1 GGETAETAT
10 PKPARTRRKTTAKTT
25 ATAPESPADATTVT
39 PGGEGTAQP
48 TATETATGEG
58 AAQPAAAETTGAQ
71 AIEGGAEPAASE
83 AAVSEAAVSAG
94 EGGGEQAEP
103 MPGYANLTIASLRSR
118 LRGKSAEQVHAL
130 LDYEKAH
137 TNRPEV
143 VRMFQNRLSK
153 LQSES

>member
-1 GGETAETAT
+1 M
-10 PKPARTRRKTTAKTT
+10 
-25 ATAPESPADATTVT
+25 
-39 PGGEGTAQP
+39 
-48 TATETATGEG
+48 
-58 AAQPAAAETTGAQ
+58 
-71 AIEGGAEPAASE
+71 SE
-83 AAVSEAAVSAG
+83 QAVS